1 MHFKRHT
8 ITFAVSTILF
18 CSIPLPSNA
27 ANSVA
32 TSDAETIAAARA
44 LADNQKFDE
53 SMILTKGLAEKG
65 FAPAQNL
72 MGDLVKVG
80 GDSPGAVDWY
90 KKAAEQGDARAQNN
104 LGRCYATGDGVTAD
118 DKIAVQWLT
127 KAAEK
132 GHAKG
137 MNNLAVMYSQGRGVL
152 RDQTIAK
159 MWRLKAAEAGD
170 PAAQHNVA
178 YFCILDN
185 KDYPQ
190 ALKWW
195 RRAAE
200 QNFANAE
207 YGIAEAYINGF
218 GVEKDAAEADKWYRR
233 AALHGMMPAV
243 LRIMSLKPTP
253 DQIAHG
259 LLFIEKD
266 RTMVLEFD
274 CKDGKLLNPRAT
286 EVTLAPGQQP
296 PSKPD
301 TVTLQMIVEP
311 DTKETFLHV
320 HNNCSLPIDYD
331 CMERKEFLGYEPT
344 SVLTVSPQAFVIE
357 HWPREIEQLMLKDF
371 RVATK

>member
-1 MHFKRHT
+1 
-8 ITFAVSTILF
+8 
-18 CSIPLPSNA
+18 
-27 ANSVA
+27 
-32 TSDAETIAAARA
+32 
-44 LADNQKFDE
+44 
-53 SMILTKGLAEKG
+53 MILTKGLAEKG

-127 KAAEK
+127 KAAEQ

-170 PAAQHNVA
+170 
-178 YFCILDN
+178 
-185 KDYPQ
+185 
-190 ALKWW
+190 
-195 RRAAE
+195 
-200 QNFANAE
+200 AE